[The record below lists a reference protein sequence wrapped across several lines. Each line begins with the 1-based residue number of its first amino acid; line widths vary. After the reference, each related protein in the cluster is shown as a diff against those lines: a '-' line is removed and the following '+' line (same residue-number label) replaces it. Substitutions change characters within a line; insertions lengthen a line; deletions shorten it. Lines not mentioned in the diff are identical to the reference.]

1 MTRIRQAAASNAHVH
16 ADMYCRLPVGAHPSL
31 THTHAH
37 TPWPLRAPL
46 QLFPYHLAEYVCRM
60 MRLTPFRYYS
70 SLLADAMRE
79 DLPYDAIPNF
89 TVSLGVLQGG
99 GAGYC
104 RGGTA

>member
-1 MTRIRQAAASNAHVH
+1 M
-16 ADMYCRLPVGAHPSL
+16 
-31 THTHAH
+31 H
-37 TPWPLRAPL
+37 TPWPLCAPL

-89 TVSLGVLQGG
+89 TVSLGVLLGG
-99 GAGYC
+99 GRGTAGMVLLEGTGSHGQVLAG
-104 RGGTA
+104 GGTRRWAGV